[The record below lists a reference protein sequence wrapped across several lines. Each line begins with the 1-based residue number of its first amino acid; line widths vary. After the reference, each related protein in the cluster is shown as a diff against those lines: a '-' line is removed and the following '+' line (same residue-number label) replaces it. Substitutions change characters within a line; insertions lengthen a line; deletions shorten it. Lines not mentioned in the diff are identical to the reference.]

1 MQTSEKEGHAARA
14 ISRRDLLKRAGLV
27 GVAATVP
34 AGAVAASS
42 AAPRPREREQLEA
55 LTAAEADTLEA
66 IVERLVP
73 SGDDGLG
80 AAEARAARYIDRA
93 LAGEL
98 RELLPSYSAN
108 LAALDAHSQAT
119 LGERFADLAAA
130 DRDAVLAALE
140 RNVAPGFVP
149 SSAAFFETVR
159 EHTLQGTFGD
169 PFHGGNVDFVG
180 WDLLGFPGVKLDF
193 KPKEQA
199 LDAVVRPAHKS
210 TADFPLFGFK
220 KKDTT
225 RGGGHG

>member
-1 MQTSEKEGHAARA
+1 MQTSEQDGRAARE

-27 GVAATVP
+27 GVAAAVP
-34 AGAVAASS
+34 AGAVTAGS

-55 LTAAEADTLEA
+55 LTAAEADALEA
-66 IVERLVP
+66 VVERLVP
-73 SGDDGLG
+73 SDDDGLG

-108 LAALDAHSQAT
+108 LAALDAHAQAT
-119 LGERFADLAAA
+119 LGERFADLAEA

-140 RNVAPGFVP
+140 RNQVAGFVP
-149 SSAAFFETVR
+149 SSSAFFETVR

-169 PFHGGNVDFVG
+169 PFHGGNEDFVG
-180 WDLLGFPGVKLDF
+180 WDLLGFPGIRLDF

-199 LDAVVRPAHKS
+199 LDVVVRPAHKS

-220 KKDTT
+220 KKDKT